1 MQPTNIIY
9 EIASKPISELAEL
22 PVAELA
28 EMQKEVETL
37 IALADNVRK
46 WLNGALMLKYS
57 TLINEK
63 RTKTNRPYGEISF
76 PDNGYIVTVDRPL
89 VLEWQKDKLKEYAK
103 RIAAN
108 GGNPEDYM
116 DIDYTISEKK
126 YCSLSDEA
134 RKSLNTARNIR
145 PGCAV
150 ITLAK
155 KETADD

>member
-76 PDNGYIVTVDRPL
+76 PTMG
-89 VLEWQKDKLKEYAK
+89 
-103 RIAAN
+103 
-108 GGNPEDYM
+108 
-116 DIDYTISEKK
+116 
-126 YCSLSDEA
+126 
-134 RKSLNTARNIR
+134 
-145 PGCAV
+145 
-150 ITLAK
+150 TL
-155 KETADD
+155 

>member
-9 EIASKPISELAEL
+9 EIASKPIGELAEL
-22 PVAELA
+22 PAAELA

-57 TLINEK
+57 TQINEK
-63 RTKTNRPYGEISF
+63 RTKTNRSYGKISF
-76 PDNGYIVTVDRPL
+76 PDNGYIVTEDRPML
-89 VLEWQKDKLKEYAK
+89 LEWQKDKLKEYAA

-108 GGNPEDYM
+108 DGNPEDYM
-116 DIDYTISEKK
+116 DIRYTISEKK

-134 RKSLNTARNIR
+134 RKSLNAAGTIR
-145 PGCAV
+145 PGRAV

-155 KETADD
+155 KEMADD

>member
-9 EIASKPISELAEL
+9 EISSKPIGELAEL
-22 PVAELA
+22 PAAELA

-46 WLNGALMLKYS
+46 WLNGALQLKYRDRFDARRR
-57 TLINEK
+57 EQG
-63 RTKTNRPYGEISF
+63 RTFGEIRLQE
-76 PDNGYIVTVDRPL
+76 DGVEITENRPL

-103 RIAAN
+103 RIADN

-134 RKSLNTARNIR
+134 RKSLNTAGNIR

>member
-9 EIASKPISELAEL
+9 EIASKPIGELAEL
-22 PVAELA
+22 PAAELA

-57 TLINEK
+57 TQINEK

-76 PDNGYIVTVDRPL
+76 PDNGYIVTEDRPL

-108 GGNPEDYM
+108 GANPEDYM

-134 RKSLNTARNIR
+134 RKSLNAAGNIR

-155 KETADD
+155 KETAND

>member
-9 EIASKPISELAEL
+9 EIASKPIGELAEL
-22 PVAELA
+22 PAAKLA

-46 WLNGALMLKYS
+46 WLNGALILKYS
-57 TLINEK
+57 TQINEK
-63 RTKTNRPYGEISF
+63 RMKTNRPYGEIRFS
-76 PDNGYIVTVDRPL
+76 DNEYIVTEDRPML
-89 VLEWQKDKLKEYAK
+89 LEWQKDKLKEYAK

-116 DIDYTISEKK
+116 DINFTISEKK
-126 YCSLSDEA
+126 YASLSSEV
-134 RKSLNTARNIR
+134 RKSLNAAGNIR

-150 ITLAK
+150 ITLTQ
-155 KETADD
+155 KENCR